1 MSNGDQTPPGGQG
14 FQPFP
19 ESDAEL
25 IEKLK
30 LIARKA
36 GGGWSGFWAALWG
49 GFVIGFIELVTL
61 VVRLIDFIFAKVAVA
76 FAAAQG
82 EENPEFWELVA
93 AVTTDITGVEV
104 DAEELKKTRQGAGRI
119 NVMEKVGQQVFDL
132 LAQEFLTPP
141 GRVQAGKQTF
151 QPGDGV
157 GGLPAFTIS
166 PEQGVEAARRF
177 MGYGMSFA
185 VREANVGVLG
195 EVASLGFLKN
205 FRDYGENMVANLAIG
220 RLMRIALR
228 PLMQVAIADPLT
240 QAMNKQYHPKLLN
253 ESQVVTLFHHGLID
267 QATLFEELE
276 RQGYDAQRIR
286 ALVEV
291 LKTHISPDDLE
302 LLWRY
307 GVLSRG
313 DAASK
318 LTAQGFSADDAEM
331 HLKVIDLRRLDSIVR
346 AQADLAQKQFEDGV
360 LDADELRA
368 ALEALPL
375 TDDEKQLRRV
385 LAASHVELP
394 RRFPTLA
401 QMGTALTEGVITVGE
416 YDEFLLREGY
426 SSDDATILRL
436 LALLKT
442 AKALEARQAAEARA
456 AAKEAA
462 AKAKAAKAKP
472 TP

>member
-1 MSNGDQTPPGGQG
+1 MSNGDQLPPGGQG

-19 ESDAEL
+19 ESDAQL

-30 LIARKA
+30 LNARKA
-36 GGGWSGFWAALWG
+36 GGGWSGFWAALWSS
-49 GFVIGFIELVTL
+49 IGMGLIWIITL
-61 VVRLIDFIFAKVAVA
+61 VARLIDIVFARVAVG

-82 EENPEFWELVA
+82 EGNPEFWDLVA

-119 NVMEKVGQQVFDL
+119 NVMEKVGAQIFDL
-132 LAQEFLTPP
+132 LAQEFVTPP
-141 GRVQAGKQTF
+141 GKVTAGKQTF
-151 QPGDGV
+151 QPGSGI

-185 VREANVGVLG
+185 VREANVGVMG
-195 EVASLGFLKN
+195 EVLSVGFLKN

-228 PLMQVAIADPLT
+228 PLMTTLIADPLN
-240 QAMNKQYHPKLLN
+240 QALNKQYHPKLLN
-253 ESQVVTLFHHGLID
+253 ESQVVTLFNHGLID

-276 RQGYDAQRIR
+276 RQGSDAQRIR

-318 LTAQGFSADDAEM
+318 LTAQGFSVDDAEL

-346 AQADLAQKQFEDGV
+346 AQADLAQKQ
-360 LDADELRA
+360 
-368 ALEALPL
+368 
-375 TDDEKQLRRV
+375 
-385 LAASHVELP
+385 
-394 RRFPTLA
+394 
-401 QMGTALTEGVITVGE
+401 
-416 YDEFLLREGY
+416 
-426 SSDDATILRL
+426 
-436 LALLKT
+436 
-442 AKALEARQAAEARA
+442 
-456 AAKEAA
+456 
-462 AKAKAAKAKP
+462 
-472 TP
+472 

>member
-1 MSNGDQTPPGGQG
+1 MSNGDSGTPTPPQFVQGPENDAKQIAKLQTEGQRDSNWFTLLWRAAG
-14 FQPFP
+14 RTFT
-19 ESDAEL
+19 SALLDAIDLMVFVVDKFFVL
-25 IEKLK
+25 IGKFF
-30 LIARKA
+30 R
-36 GGGWSGFWAALWG
+36 
-49 GFVIGFIELVTL
+49 
-61 VVRLIDFIFAKVAVA
+61 R
-76 FAAAQG
+76 AQG
-82 EENPEFWELVA
+82 EENPAFWELVA
-93 AVTTDITGVEV
+93 AITEDILGIDV
-104 DAEELKKTRQGAGRI
+104 DGEALKASFFGSGRI
-119 NVMEKVGQQVFDL
+119 NAMEKVGGQVFDL

-141 GRVQAGKQTF
+141 GEALPGKFSVKQAG
-151 QPGDGV
+151 GIA
-157 GGLPAFTIS
+157 GLPDFKIS

-177 MGYGMSFA
+177 MGFGMTFA

-195 EVASLGFLKN
+195 ELATIGFAKN

-228 PLMQVAIADPLT
+228 PLMTVAIADPLT
-240 QAMNKQYHPKLLN
+240 QALNKQYHPKLLN

-313 DAASK
+313 DAVSR
-318 LTAQGFSADDAEM
+318 LTAQGFSADDAEL

-401 QMGTALTEGVITVGE
+401 QMTSALEEGIVTVGE
-416 YDEFLLREGY
+416 YDDFLIREGY

-442 AKALEARQAAEARA
+442 AKALEARQAAEARLAAKQA
-456 AAKEAA
+456 AAA
-462 AKAKAAKAKP
+462 AKAAKAKP
-472 TP
+472 KP

>member
-1 MSNGDQTPPGGQG
+1 MAAITEDILGIDVDG
-14 FQPFP
+14 
-19 ESDAEL
+19 EA
-25 IEKLK
+25 LK
-30 LIARKA
+30 ASFF
-36 GGGWSGFWAALWG
+36 GS
-49 GFVIGFIELVTL
+49 
-61 VVRLIDFIFAKVAVA
+61 
-76 FAAAQG
+76 
-82 EENPEFWELVA
+82 
-93 AVTTDITGVEV
+93 
-104 DAEELKKTRQGAGRI
+104 GRI
-119 NVMEKVGQQVFDL
+119 NAMEKVGGQVFDL

-141 GRVQAGKQTF
+141 GEALPGKFSVKQAG
-151 QPGDGV
+151 GIA
-157 GGLPAFTIS
+157 GLPDFKIS

-177 MGYGMSFA
+177 MGFGMTFA

-195 EVASLGFLKN
+195 ELATIGFAKN

-228 PLMQVAIADPLT
+228 PLMTVAIADPLT
-240 QAMNKQYHPKLLN
+240 QALNKQYHPKLLN

-313 DAASK
+313 DAVSR
-318 LTAQGFSADDAEM
+318 LTAQGFSADDAEL

-401 QMGTALTEGVITVGE
+401 QMTSALEEGIVTVGE
-416 YDEFLLREGY
+416 YDDFLIREGY

-442 AKALEARQAAEARA
+442 AKVLEARQAAEARLAAKQA
-456 AAKEAA
+456 AAA
-462 AKAKAAKAKP
+462 AKAAKAKP
-472 TP
+472 KP